1 MQTLLVGRML
11 SVLWLA
17 PAVLA
22 AGEAGRAGEQPPAQ
36 ARLLTAAQLQTV
48 HERPP
53 ADGLDPGPLT
63 GTMNPQTE
71 AALRQYQQKQG
82 LPVTG
87 AADAATL
94 QRLQVEVPP
103 AGAAEGGGEGG
114 TGGR

>member
-1 MQTLLVGRML
+1 MDRLLVGLMV

-17 PAVLA
+17 PVLLE

-36 ARLLTAAQLQTV
+36 ARLLTADQLRKVQ
-48 HERPP
+48 ERLH
-53 ADGLDPGPLT
+53 AEGVDPGPLT
-63 GTMNPQTE
+63 GAMTPQTE

-94 QRLQVEVPP
+94 QRLQVEIPP
-103 AGAAEGGGEGG
+103 AGAGEGGAEGG

>member
-1 MQTLLVGRML
+1 MQTLLIGLIV

-17 PAVLA
+17 PVLLE

-36 ARLLTAAQLQTV
+36 ARLLTKDQLQKV
-48 HERPP
+48 QERLH
-53 ADGLDPGPLT
+53 AEGMDPGPLT
-63 GTMNPQTE
+63 GAMNPQTE

-94 QRLQVEVPP
+94 EKLQIEIPP
-103 AGAAEGGGEGG
+103 AGAGEGG
-114 TGGR
+114 TGAR